1 LARVPDAATPPST
14 AGPVSSPFPQSA
26 ACSFAVT
33 FRSFFTESALIAGSN
48 FFGLSSLSFFF
59 FSFFS
64 LLGFFYKKEMKVF
77 IESLIKKKE

>member
-1 LARVPDAATPPST
+1 VPDTATSPST
-14 AGPVSSPFPQSA
+14 AEAASSPFPLSA
-26 ACSFAVT
+26 ACSSVFT
-33 FRSFFTESALIAGSN
+33 FRSFFTEPAWIAGSN